1 MLFAKFC
8 LPTNSFASYFSSIL
22 VLRILF
28 LISNLLN
35 VPTYVVRQLQLSTME
50 KTKKDFGSRVDQVTK
65 LEFFVFNFMCEL
77 SYLRVGEW
85 VFGYFLR
92 FLRPASMNWPPFLHQ
107 GLAWE
112 DSSSLIPDM
121 RWTHAVASFLLQ
133 DALNYWGHWT
143 ALRLYMFLA
152 GQNII
157 WRSSVAG
164 YWPEMIY
171 FQYSQ
176 SIHIIL
182 LYHWVVFFLN
192 IFLFLY
198 IIRR

>member
-35 VPTYVVRQLQLSTME
+35 VNTYVVRQLQLSTME

-77 SYLRVGEW
+77 SYLRVGVRLFSQVPETSLNELTPFFTPRPR
-85 VFGYFLR
+85 VGGFKFPNSRHALDPCSGILSVARCTKLLR
-92 FLRPASMNWPPFLHQ
+92 
-107 GLAWE
+107 
-112 DSSSLIPDM
+112 SLNCI
-121 RWTHAVASFLLQ
+121 AF
-133 DALNYWGHWT
+133 
-143 ALRLYMFLA
+143 MFLA

-157 WRSSVAG
+157 
-164 YWPEMIY
+164 
-171 FQYSQ
+171 
-176 SIHIIL
+176 
-182 LYHWVVFFLN
+182 
-192 IFLFLY
+192 
-198 IIRR
+198 

>member
-35 VPTYVVRQLQLSTME
+35 VNTYVVRQLQLSTME

-65 LEFFVFNFMCEL
+65 LEFFVFNCMCAL

-143 ALRLYMFLA
+143 ALRLCFWRVRILSE
-152 GQNII
+152 GLLSRVTDLRWFIFNILN
-157 WRSSVAG
+157 
-164 YWPEMIY
+164 
-171 FQYSQ
+171 QY
-176 SIHIIL
+176 IL
-182 LYHWVVFFLN
+182 YYYT
-192 IFLFLY
+192 IG
-198 IIRR
+198 